1 MCNRKSGWLLA
12 IAAVG
17 ALACGGDQSGPSVAS
32 LVGTWRAT
40 KAEVVSAANPST
52 KVDLVAMGGTV
63 RLVLTDAKTFTLTS
77 TMPGAADDVT
87 TGTWTSSID
96 MLRLAYG
103 YGSWECDMT
112 LTGNSLSLG
121 GADTDYDFNGD
132 DVDEPAKWY
141 LTLVRE

>member
-1 MCNRKSGWLLA
+1 
-12 IAAVG
+12 
-17 ALACGGDQSGPSVAS
+17 
-32 LVGTWRAT
+32 
-40 KAEVVSAANPST
+40 
-52 KVDLVAMGGTV
+52 V